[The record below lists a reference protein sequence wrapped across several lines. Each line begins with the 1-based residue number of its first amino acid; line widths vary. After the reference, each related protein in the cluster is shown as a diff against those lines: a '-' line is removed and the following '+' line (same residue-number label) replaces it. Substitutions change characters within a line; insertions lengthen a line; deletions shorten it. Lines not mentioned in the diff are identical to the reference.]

1 MHRLFYTISILLGLA
16 ACAAAPPI
24 GFDPAYFT
32 SLSTSSLWTMQAN
45 TQSPLQLA
53 HVEAELGA
61 RGQTANGSAYLGQR
75 TASALGRKLYS
86 RSGSGGNAAAAGRK
100 SCSDF
105 GSSAQAQRYFLAAG
119 GPLSDA
125 SNLDGDGDGL
135 ACEWGTTI
143 NRVAKSHKVKAT
155 AYRAY
160 SPRRA
165 SSGCYRGPRG
175 GTYTITASGRKN
187 YGGC

>member
-1 MHRLFYTISILLGLA
+1 MRRLLFTASILLGLA
-16 ACAAAPPI
+16 ACGATPTAPQ
-24 GFDPAYFT
+24 DPAFYT
-32 SLSTSSLWTMQAN
+32 SMTTSSLWAAQASS
-45 TQSPLQLA
+45 QSPQQLA
-53 HVEAELGA
+53 FVEAELGA
-61 RGQTANGSAYLGQR
+61 RGQTASGSAYLGRR

-86 RSGSGGNAAAAGRK
+86 RTGAAGSTVAGVGK

-135 ACEWGTTI
+135 ACEWGATI
-143 NRVAKSHKVKAT
+143 SRVAKSHKVKAT
-155 AYRAY
+155 TYRSY

-165 SSGCYRGPRG
+165 SSVCYTGPRG
-175 GTYTITASGRKN
+175 GRYKITASGRKN